1 VRRHYLFCFIIN
13 DDTVGLVSVVAYLP
27 LKAKIGLICVNMLVE
42 LMVVYIFPFWVLESI
57 TVLLQVGMEAVLHS

>member
-1 VRRHYLFCFIIN
+1 
-13 DDTVGLVSVVAYLP
+13 VVAYLP